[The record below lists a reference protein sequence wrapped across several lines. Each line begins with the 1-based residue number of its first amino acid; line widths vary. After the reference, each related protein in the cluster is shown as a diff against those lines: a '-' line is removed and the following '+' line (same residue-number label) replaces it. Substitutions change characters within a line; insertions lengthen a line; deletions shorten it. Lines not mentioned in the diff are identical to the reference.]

1 METSVLVNL
10 IQTAGYEAYSYSG
23 RGMMGRQCVG
33 LTCSDVNT
41 AIADLFEACMSQ
53 DMEEDALA
61 DEHVKSVSQVME
73 EHSALCD
80 ALRSSAQ
87 DSMGMD
93 KVLYFKSVEWQDEQD

>member
-1 METSVLVNL
+1 MEMKLLKTL
-10 IQTAGYEAYSYSG
+10 IEAAGYEAYSYSG
-23 RGMMGRQCVG
+23 RGMFGRQCVG

-41 AIADLFEACMSQ
+41 AIADLFEACMGQ

-87 DSMGMD
+87 DSMGLD
-93 KVLYFKSVEWQDEQD
+93 KVLYFKSVEWQDEQS

>member
-1 METSVLVNL
+1 MELKLLKAL
-10 IQTAGYEAYSYSG
+10 IEAAGYEAYSYSG
-23 RGMMGRQCVG
+23 RGMFGRMCVG

-80 ALRSSAQ
+80 ALRSSAS
-87 DSMGMD
+87 DSMGLD

>member
-1 METSVLVNL
+1 MELKLLKAL
-10 IQTAGYEAYSYSG
+10 IEAAGYEAYPYSG
-23 RGMMGRQCVG
+23 RGMLGRQCVG
-33 LTCSDVNT
+33 LPCSDVNT

-53 DMEEDALA
+53 DMEEDELA

-87 DSMGMD
+87 DSMGFNR
-93 KVLYFKSVEWQDEQD
+93 VLYFKSVEWQYDNT